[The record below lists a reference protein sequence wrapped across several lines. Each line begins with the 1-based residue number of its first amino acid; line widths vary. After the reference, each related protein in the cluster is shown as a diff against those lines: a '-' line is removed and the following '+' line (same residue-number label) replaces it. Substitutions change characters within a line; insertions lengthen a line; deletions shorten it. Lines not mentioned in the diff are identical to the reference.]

1 MVQQKLKFNQQIKM
15 KKILFIS
22 SIGTL
27 LLACSPKNVEIVKI
41 ERTTIM
47 TPSADLA
54 NGFELYQTNCGGCHE
69 LKNELAYS
77 KEQWQVILPK
87 MAKEA
92 HLDAK
97 QEKSISNYVYWRI
110 NQK

>member
-1 MVQQKLKFNQQIKM
+1 M
-15 KKILFIS
+15 KKLVLLL
-22 SIGTL
+22 SIGST
-27 LLACSPKNVEIVKI
+27 LLACSPKTGEIVKL

-54 NGFELYQTNCGGCHE
+54 NGFELYQSNCGGCHE

-92 HLDAK
+92 RLDAS

>member
-1 MVQQKLKFNQQIKM
+1 M

-22 SIGTL
+22 SIGIL

-41 ERTTIM
+41 ERTPIM
-47 TPSADLA
+47 APTADLA
-54 NGFELYQTNCGGCHE
+54 QGFELYQSNCGACHE
-69 LKNELAYS
+69 LKNELDYS

>member
-1 MVQQKLKFNQQIKM
+1 MVQQKLKFNQQNNM
-15 KKILFIS
+15 KNLILLVT
-22 SIGTL
+22 IGSTL
-27 LLACSPKNVEIVKI
+27 FACSPKTSEVVKLQ
-41 ERTTIM
+41 RTTIM

-54 NGFELYQTNCGGCHE
+54 QGFELYQSNCGGCHE
-69 LKNELAYS
+69 LKNELDYS

-97 QEKSISNYVYWRI
+97 QEKSISNYVNWRI

>member
-1 MVQQKLKFNQQIKM
+1 M
-15 KKILFIS
+15 KKLVLLL
-22 SIGTL
+22 SIGST
-27 LLACSPKNVEIVKI
+27 LLACSPKTGEVVKL

-54 NGFELYQTNCGGCHE
+54 NGFELYQSNCGGCHE

-92 HLDAK
+92 RLDAA
-97 QEKSISNYVYWRI
+97 QEKSIGNYIYWRI

>member
-1 MVQQKLKFNQQIKM
+1 M

-22 SIGTL
+22 SISTL
-27 LLACSPKNVEIVKI
+27 LMACSPKNVEIVKI
-41 ERTTIM
+41 ERTPIM
-47 TPSADLA
+47 TPSAELA
-54 NGFELYQTNCGGCHE
+54 QGFELYQSNCGGCHE

-92 HLDAK
+92 HLDAT